1 MKVKTENLIDFLGKA
16 TVGGVI
22 IDALLDFG
30 HGGLR
35 IVAFDESH
43 TGGVNALL
51 YKDGNFQDY
60 AEMQVP
66 IKDTAKLI
74 RLLKMIDGEAELLI
88 KDGAFHIIGDN
99 FEGAIGIAKIE
110 NLKCPIPTEKWPRLG
125 YERGFEIDG
134 SILANMKKTAGN
146 LGCKDITAAVK
157 DGLFTIQIG
166 KGTSDIGITKARV
179 EYGDVAAVYSQ
190 TMLDFAQAIK
200 GKVRIAFKGDS
211 PMVIT
216 SEDENSIVEWMIAP
230 VLPEKR

>member
-30 HGGLR
+30 HDGLR

-43 TGGVNALL
+43 TGGVNGLL

-88 KDGAFHIIGDN
+88 KDDAFRIIGNN

-110 NLKCPIPTEKWPRLG
+110 NLKCPIPPKKWPRLG

-166 KGTSDIGITKARV
+166 KGTSDIGITKVRV
-179 EYGDVAAVYSQ
+179 KYGDVAAVYSQ
-190 TMLDFAQAIK
+190 TMLEFAQVIK
-200 GKVRIAFKGDS
+200 GKVRIAFKDDN
-211 PMVIT
+211 PMTIT
-216 SEDENSIVEWMIAP
+216 SEDENSIVEWMLAP
-230 VLPEKR
+230 VLPSGK

>member
-1 MKVKTENLIDFLGKA
+1 MKVLVKELISFLSKA
-16 TVGGVI
+16 TVDGI
-22 IDALLDFG
+22 IRDALLDFG
-30 HGGLR
+30 SGGLR

-43 TGGVNALL
+43 TGGVNAVLF
-51 YKDGNFQDY
+51 KDGNFQDY

-88 KDGAFHIIGDN
+88 KDDAFHIIGDN
-99 FEGAIGIAKIE
+99 FEGAIGMAKIE
-110 NLKCPIPTEKWPRLG
+110 NLKCPIPAEKWPRLG

-134 SILANMKKTAGN
+134 SILANVKKTAGN

-166 KGTSDIGITKARV
+166 EGTSDMGITKAKV
-179 EYGDVAAVYSQ
+179 EYRNVAAVYSQ

-200 GKVRIAFKGDS
+200 GKVRIAFKDDS

-216 SEDENSIVEWMIAP
+216 SEDENSIIEWMIAP
-230 VLPEKR
+230 VLPSE